1 MDFHY
6 FYVCYDGEMYYHELC
21 GLSYQGS
28 NQKHKCL
35 KVKCGISLRKLQQR
49 ILTAMGLDHFRHN
62 ISFVYWAPQRVVD
75 TQVFY
80 NSLQLSSN
88 AEVKMMQEFVEQ
100 MLVKGFIA
108 LNLYVTIKL
117 AIVEV
122 REGSQHA
129 VLD

>member
-1 MDFHY
+1 
-6 FYVCYDGEMYYHELC
+6 
-21 GLSYQGS
+21 
-28 NQKHKCL
+28 
-35 KVKCGISLRKLQQR
+35 
-49 ILTAMGLDHFRHN
+49 MGLDHSRHN
-62 ISFVYWAPQRVVD
+62 ISIVYRAPQRVVD

-80 NSLQLSSN
+80 NSLQLLSSI
-88 AEVKMMQEFVEQ
+88 EVKMMWEFVEQ